1 VVSSTVGVRP
11 RCFLDV
17 SIAGLHTGRIIIELF
32 SDKCP
37 RTVENFRCLCTGEKG
52 IGSIGKPLHYEGT
65 IFHRVIKDFVVQGGD
80 FTEGDGSGGESI
92 YGGTFEGLS
101 SKHFLETQR
110 SVFNKLLVPINY

>member
-1 VVSSTVGVRP
+1 
-11 RCFLDV
+11 LDV
-17 SIAGLHTGRIIIELF
+17 SIAGLHTGRIVIELL

-92 YGGTFEGLS
+92 YGGTFEGWS
-101 SKHFLETQR
+101 SSILEILCIIMSSLCQ
-110 SVFNKLLVPINY
+110 SNAK